1 MIPYDVM
8 KDIFTPGYEERQRER
23 SKALAEAWAKAKP
36 ANLGP
41 GPAAD
46 YGKGPGNWTGD

>member
-1 MIPYDVM
+1 MIPYHVM
-8 KDIFTPGYEERQRER
+8 KDMFTPGYEERKRQRHEALC
-23 SKALAEAWAKAKP
+23 KAFDNAKP

>member
-1 MIPYDVM
+1 MIPYHVM
-8 KDIFTPGYEERQRER
+8 KDMFTPGYEERQRER
-23 SKALAEAWAKAKP
+23 SEALRKAFENARP
-36 ANLGP
+36 ADLGS